1 MASNNNSVIMYKH
14 FDANALVCGEQT
26 KNKAGGNQVSLLY
39 NGNKRIVLQTPK
51 MSVPFGVS
59 EYVPE
64 NNVGP
69 VKYSLDASFK
79 GIPDDS
85 KLNTFHEVVRKID
98 ERMVALAVE
107 NSVAWFGKKMS
118 KEIVEELYRPLIK
131 ASKQPDKYAPTIKF
145 KIRPSRDGSSE
156 MNVEAFDTKRQKFDM
171 NDFQSGSTVKCIVDF
186 APVWFVNKQFG
197 ITLSVVQLEVVSLP
211 AGKLQGFAF
220 QNESDDDEEVCSEV
234 SDPDFS
240 G

>member
-1 MASNNNSVIMYKH
+1 MASNNSVIMYKH
-14 FDANALVCGEQT
+14 FDAGALVCGEQT
-26 KNKAGGNQVSLLY
+26 KNKSGGNQVSLLY
-39 NGNKRIVLQTPK
+39 NGSKRIVLQTPK
-51 MSVPFGVS
+51 MTMPFGVS

-79 GIPDDS
+79 GIPDDAR
-85 KLNTFHEVVRKID
+85 LTAFYDVVRKID
-98 ERMVALAVE
+98 ERMVDLAVE
-107 NSVAWFGKKMS
+107 NSPAWFGKKMS
-118 KEIVEELYRPLIK
+118 KEIVEELYRPLLK
-131 ASKQPDKYAPTIKF
+131 PSKQPEKYAPTIKF
-145 KIRPSRDGSSE
+145 KIRPARDGGSD
-156 MNVEAFDTKRQKFDM
+156 MNVEAFDSKREKFDM

-220 QNESDDDEEVCSEV
+220 HNESDDEHSDADLSE
-234 SDPDFS
+234 PDF
-240 G
+240 